1 MAKILDGRG
10 LADQIKDR
18 VRSDVEKLREHGI
31 EVGLGL
37 LLVGENPASKE
48 YLYATIKGCGK
59 VGVTAHQFKLPDTAS
74 VNEVL
79 NVVHSINRDERMNG
93 LLILLPLPKRINT
106 RRVVNEI
113 VPEKDIDGLG
123 ALSIGRL
130 AADES
135 VFQIFK
141 RGDYESLHSGE
152 IMPAVS
158 SYLPCTP
165 FGVIRLLEHYGIGI
179 RGKHAVVV
187 GKSLA
192 VGKPLSLMLLAKEA
206 TVTVCHRETKDL
218 GYFTRQADIICSATG
233 IRGLIK
239 GEMVKDGAVVVDIG
253 INVLD
258 DGSIVGD
265 VDFGSAGE
273 KAAFITP
280 VPGGVGPVTIAMLLE
295 NTVCSAQS
303 NDFLNH
309 AQTRGC
315 KISKKR
321 ARITRTLSSYKS
333 FANITGTLKR

>member
-1 MAKILDGRG
+1 MAKILDGRS
-10 LADQIKDR
+10 LADRIKEK
-18 VRSDVEKLREHGI
+18 VKSDVGRLNQFGI

-48 YLYATIKGCGK
+48 YLYATIKACGK
-59 VGVTAHQFKLPDTAS
+59 VGVTAHQFKLPESAS
-74 VNEVL
+74 VNEIL

-93 LLILLPLPKRINT
+93 LLILLPLPKRINM

-123 ALSIGRL
+123 SLSIGRL

-135 VFQIFK
+135 IFQIFRQK
-141 RGDYESLHSGE
+141 DYESLYSGQF
-152 IMPAVS
+152 MQAVL

-165 FGVIRLLEHYGIGI
+165 FGVIRLLEHYGIEIKG
-179 RGKHAVVV
+179 RNAVVV

-218 GYFTRQADIICSATG
+218 GYFTRQADILCTATG
-233 IRGLIK
+233 IKGLIK
-239 GEMVKDGAVVVDIG
+239 GEMVRDGAVIVDIG

-265 VDFGSAGE
+265 VDFESVE
-273 KAAFITP
+273 KKASFITP

-295 NTVCSAQS
+295 NTVRSAQ
-303 NDFLNH
+303 NNQFLKH
-309 AQTRGC
+309 PLTIG
-315 KISKKR
+315 
-321 ARITRTLSSYKS
+321 
-333 FANITGTLKR
+333 